1 MSATRCFVA
10 SVLAVSAAAP
20 VLLAPSEACAEWDPV
35 MHRSDAGVEMYL
47 WSARGIGTSTPVIPF
62 FQVEPAPDL
71 FLGFRFPVA
80 LTYYRQFYAGLG
92 NLPAFSIWYSDIAG
106 KLTWYVGG
114 RVAGPLGLID
124 DGGWRYATGTA
135 AAAMGAYD
143 LYLWAWDTLPFGAL
157 GGIEYRFADFFV
169 LRAGGDLM
177 FYPDFRGRGTRFAGT
192 RGGDFDVIFQTKVEP
207 EFQSDIGVGGGLSVM
222 AWVAPTWVGD
232 YAQVLLLPY
241 FAYDS
246 QKTFFMR
253 VGALLALDRPLGPAF
268 DRGRVASIYLQ
279 LGGHL

>member
-1 MSATRCFVA
+1 MSASHWFVA
-10 SVLAVSAAAP
+10 SVLAVLAATP
-20 VLLAPSEACAEWDPV
+20 VLLVSSEAHAEWDPV
-35 MHRSDAGVEMYL
+35 MHRSDAGAEMYL
-47 WSARGIGTSTPVIPF
+47 WSADFVGTTTPIIPF
-62 FQVEPAPDL
+62 FQVEPTPDL

-80 LTYYRQFYAGLG
+80 LTYLNRFNAGLG

-106 KLTWYVGG
+106 KLNWYIGG

-124 DGGWRYATGTA
+124 DNGWRTATGRA
-135 AAAMGAYD
+135 AGAMGGYD
-143 LYLWAWDTLPFGAL
+143 LFLWAWDTLPFGAL

-177 FYPDFRGRGTRFAGT
+177 FYPGLGGNDRFFAG

-222 AWVAPTWVGD
+222 AWAAPTWAGD
-232 YAQVLLLPY
+232 YAQILLLPY

-253 VGALLALDRPLGPAF
+253 VGALLALDEPLGPAF